1 MSFSSLGL
9 IFARPVSVILDQ
21 GVVRPFSILPKRTDF
36 HLFQFQFYALRSKSK
51 VEQCSSFNVYFIFLE
66 SCRGQLLLSYSRVV
80 VVSHCEQAKFPHD

>member
-51 VEQCSSFNVYFIFLE
+51 VDQCSSFNVYFIFFGVLQG
-66 SCRGQLLLSYSRVV
+66 SAASQLFTCCR
-80 VVSHCEQAKFPHD
+80 C